1 MGMATC
7 RWRVHLYPAL
17 APPIFPRKSLVSV
30 PSVWAV
36 CDHLAVQ
43 PLLMIP
49 AGSRNWPGRGRGL
62 PSTPLPRQRSGTLA
76 LQRSELLYFKQLLN
90 LLVSVF
96 IFFLTL
102 EAAGPEKEDEHL
114 DCLNLPIAQGFPPS
128 ASLVGR
134 QRERAEEETA
144 SSLLS
149 ARFSFHQAIKAGGGH
164 LDGRFVRPLGQRKLQ
179 LRLLPSSS
187 FPRSSSEERRG
198 NRAEEGL
205 GALVEESE
213 REATAASRR
222 LQMMPH
228 SFPFKSMSRAGEI
241 NICVTIPVG
250 NERLF
255 LEGGCQTEVAEASAA
270 RCRDCCVCWVRSHSQ
285 LEQAAAPLE
294 GSPHRELKF
303 GLGQESRAGSSTW
316 RRGLGRWGT
325 EPAWS
330 PHPAGAQPLPSALLP
345 FSPS

>member
-1 MGMATC
+1 MGGGC
-7 RWRVHLYPAL
+7 P
-17 APPIFPRKSLVSV
+17 
-30 PSVWAV
+30 
-36 CDHLAVQ
+36 
-43 PLLMIP
+43 PLLFLGREVAP
-49 AGSRNWPGRGRGL
+49 WP
-62 PSTPLPRQRSGTLA
+62 RSA
-76 LQRSELLYFKQLLN
+76 RSCCLSNSCLICWFQL
-90 LLVSVF
+90 V
-96 IFFLTL
+96 FFLTR
-102 EAAGPEKEDEHL
+102 EAAGPGKEDEHL

-128 ASLVGR
+128 ASLAGR
-134 QRERAEEETA
+134 QLRERAEEETA
-144 SSLLS
+144 SNLLS
-149 ARFSFHQAIKAGGGH
+149 ARFSFHQAIKPGGGH

-205 GALVEESE
+205 DALLEESE

-222 LQMMPH
+222 LQMIPH

-294 GSPHRELKF
+294 GSPHR
-303 GLGQESRAGSSTW
+303 G
-316 RRGLGRWGT
+316 
-325 EPAWS
+325 
-330 PHPAGAQPLPSALLP
+330 
-345 FSPS
+345 